1 LRSIVRKNPQLEQ
14 ALRIRRF
21 FLALPVALL
30 LGGCAGLV
38 EKGGGLLDGSAFREK
53 TLSRW
58 GEPGGRGGKDGF
70 NLREVRLR
78 DGTEL
83 LVIGHGAFPSLRI
96 NARAAGGGGG
106 FYLLSLDYLSSHPTG
121 WNEFT
126 LDLSGTLSFS
136 GEGPRRFLGLEAP
149 EPVQISGGKIRHR
162 DSRLGGREALT
173 ALRNRYERIGALTEW
188 MRGREAPGAGDG
200 AILDPKAFE
209 ARWKGLL
216 LPELVPAKKRPP
228 EYAAAGDERVRG
240 EDVLWNAAYTRAL
253 FPEEL
258 WPLRDTGA
266 LLRDWEEAL
275 SWIRLAYYWDYLT
288 GLLAKPLPLDRLSK

>member
-1 LRSIVRKNPQLEQ
+1 MRQ
-14 ALRIRRF
+14 RIRRF
-21 FLALPVALL
+21 LLILPSLLL

-38 EKGGGLLDGSAFREK
+38 EKGGALLDGSAFREK
-53 TLSRW
+53 TLARW
-58 GEPGGRGGKDGF
+58 GEPEGRGGKAGF
-70 NLREVRLR
+70 NLQEVRLR

-83 LVIGHGAFPSLRI
+83 VVIGHGAFPFLRI
-96 NARAAGGGGG
+96 NAQASGDGGGL
-106 FYLLSLDYLSSHPTG
+106 YLLSLDYLSSHSTG

-126 LDLSGTLSFS
+126 LDLSGAGSFS
-136 GEGPRRFLGLEAP
+136 GEGPRRFLRLETP
-149 EPVQISGGKIRHR
+149 EPVQISGGKIRHK

-173 ALRNRYERIGALTEW
+173 ALRNRYERISALTEW
-188 MRGREAPGAGDG
+188 MRGREAPGTGAEGAGP

-209 ARWKGLL
+209 ARWKGEL

-228 EYAAAGDERVRG
+228 EYAAAGERVRG

-275 SWIRLAYYWDYLT
+275 AWIRLAYYWEYLT
-288 GLLAKPLPLDRLSK
+288 GLLAEPLPLDRLSK